1 MQKKHEAA
9 TRANF
14 LLDTMSNGRLDI
26 DWTRYLAYL
35 GVDSTR
41 EFATWNG
48 VKMNVGDSRSDGV
61 RSDSFSNF
69 PK

>member
-1 MQKKHEAA
+1 MLSSFNFAKIPNHAMQKKHEAA

-14 LLDTMSNGRLDI
+14 LLDTKSSGRLDI

-41 EFATWNG
+41 EFAT
-48 VKMNVGDSRSDGV
+48 
-61 RSDSFSNF
+61 
-69 PK
+69 